1 MSKRC
6 SGSPGC
12 RSLSEVQS
20 RKKYFNELSHLPG
33 GNTYI
38 TAHAAEVLHQ
48 VEGAKL
54 PCGGWVGG
62 DSWFGSV
69 LSAVEVMTQFGVHST
84 WVIKQNS
91 DFFLMMA
98 IHSVLK
104 ARYSDRPAGHWVV
117 FRTKINGVQILAIS
131 YAWSQSSVSYFVST
145 CGSTY
150 PAADFYEAHYEDEFG
165 VVSTRQIP

>member
-1 MSKRC
+1 
-6 SGSPGC
+6 
-12 RSLSEVQS
+12 
-20 RKKYFNELSHLPG
+20 
-33 GNTYI
+33 
-38 TAHAAEVLHQ
+38 
-48 VEGAKL
+48 
-54 PCGGWVGG
+54 
-62 DSWFGSV
+62 
-69 LSAVEVMTQFGVHST
+69 
-84 WVIKQNS
+84 
-91 DFFLMMA
+91 MA

-117 FRTKINGVQILAIS
+117 FRTKINGVQILAIG